1 MSNIAMHN
9 ARTRINLRFKWKN
22 AQHQIRCAFDFM
34 NARAAPRPDRR
45 TDEMHRWN
53 AGAAWS
59 AFQAEIGIGRVD
71 ADENRRPRGAQ
82 SAFKSAAEPQ
92 DFRQM
97 ARGFDMTAHGQFL
110 AWKTGLKSRRPHLRA
125 ANAKVAAVRRQAH
138 RELPDHG
145 PGE

>member
-53 AGAAWS
+53 AGAA
-59 AFQAEIGIGRVD
+59 
-71 ADENRRPRGAQ
+71 
-82 SAFKSAAEPQ
+82 EPQ

-97 ARGFDMTAHGQFL
+97 ARGFDITAHGQFL